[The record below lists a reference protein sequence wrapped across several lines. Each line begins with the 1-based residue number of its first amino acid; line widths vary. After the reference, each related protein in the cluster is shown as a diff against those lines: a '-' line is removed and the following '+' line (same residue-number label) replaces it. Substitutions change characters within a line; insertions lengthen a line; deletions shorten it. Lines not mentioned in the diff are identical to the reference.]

1 MSELQRPNDANQLRE
16 TVAAGYAKIAETNA
30 GCGCSCGD
38 TSGKVS
44 LSVGYDNDAL
54 ATVPDGADMGLGCGA
69 PVAWAALK
77 PGETVLDLGSGPG
90 MDAFLAAKEIGAD
103 GLVIGI
109 DMTDAMLDKARDNAT
124 RGGYKNVE
132 FRKGLIEDLPVDDA
146 SIDVILSNC
155 VINLSPEKDR
165 VFREAVRVLKP
176 GGRMVIS
183 DIVLDEALPLEIA
196 SHLDAT
202 VGCVGNAVVR
212 DEYLATAKQAGFT
225 NVEILKEISYGEK
238 IGHASPIIE
247 AVARDTALTMEQV
260 AEHMGKVRSITVRF
274 TR

>member
-1 MSELQRPNDANQLRE
+1 
-16 TVAAGYAKIAETNA
+16 
-30 GCGCSCGD
+30 
-38 TSGKVS
+38 
-44 LSVGYDNDAL
+44 L
-54 ATVPDGADMGLGCGA
+54 ATVPEGADMGLGCGA

-90 MDAFLAAKEIGAD
+90 MDAFLAAREIGPD
-103 GLVIGI
+103 GHVIGV
-109 DMTDAMLDKARDNAT
+109 DMTNAMLDKARENASS
-124 RGGYKNVE
+124 GGYENVE

-165 VFREAVRVLKP
+165 VFAEAVRVLKP

-183 DIVLDEALPLEIA
+183 DIVLDEDLPPEMA
-196 SHLDAT
+196 RHLDAT

-238 IGHASPIIE
+238 IGHASPIVE
-247 AVARDTALTMEQV
+247 AVSRDTALSMEQV
-260 AEHMGKVRSITVRF
+260 AEHMGKVRSVTVRF

>member
-1 MSELQRPNDANQLRE
+1 MSKLQRPDDANQLRE

-38 TSGKVS
+38 TSGEVS

-54 ATVPDGADMGLGCGA
+54 ATVPEGADMGLGCGA

-90 MDAFLAAKEIGAD
+90 MDAFLAAKEIGDD
-103 GLVIGI
+103 GRVIGV

-183 DIVLDEALPLEIA
+183 DIVLDEALPPEIA

-212 DEYLATAKQAGFT
+212 EEYLATAKQAGFS
-225 NVEILKEISYGEK
+225 NVEILKEICYGEN
-238 IGHASPIIE
+238 IGHASPIVE

-260 AEHMGKVRSITVRF
+260 AEHMGKVRSVTVRF